1 MSISIYNSTI
11 SPLISGQVF
20 SGAVY
25 DNILDFAEI
34 DISIL
39 CDTGYTL
46 EYIYSQ
52 NKVDVNYTTTQIIPF
67 SASTQ
72 FYKAPVLDRYF
83 KIQITATDGDMILL
97 NVQTIYKSVITFT
110 EGYGADVNIISPL
123 DANGYVEVSAMNL
136 VPLPSA
142 NIRTPSQLIVNDW
155 YKVES
160 LGNTPGAVWA
170 EMGAIIGSESFPP
183 IGRVFKCLEPRYGTG
198 TVSTV
203 VYSQNT
209 YDVNLAQCISSSNV
223 NVLVNNTTPISV
235 SISNLPT
242 ENSNVNIYDSSG
254 VSITLGQQTMAAS
267 LPVVFASDQTVLNTS
282 IYKPTDDGVT
292 TSFEITASA
301 VNNAAVYYADETQG
315 NNVAGGWQF
324 TSTLHSSGTKNT
336 KINWYM
342 YQPAND
348 VVITDLS
355 NNPTNTYYTIIE
367 NVGVE
372 FPMIYIYTKPT
383 VPATKISGGT
393 AGSSWYQSK
402 FVYQANQA
410 GTVGTYLLYC
420 GANPTTIRP
429 DLTHINLIKL
439 DILCLGTL
447 QPNEIVMS
455 ASLQTS
461 SNLGSPAGN
470 FSLTM
475 SKFGVVIPP
484 VDTPLR
490 VDASGALVCTG
501 SVALKAGT
509 TVAISNTAFDSNIT
523 NTFLTVKAKPTYSIS
538 IDSAGNTS
546 QPIRTSAGVLHT
558 VIITSVNTTFP
569 LPSTCDYVK
578 IYNSSSATSA
588 DSPLA
593 ILPIR
598 YGERLVFQADMNF
611 SAGLCV
617 RATSLYS
624 ISDAS
629 VPASTIYLTCFL
641 TGYSE

>member
-52 NKVDVNYTTTQIIPF
+52 NKVDVNYTTTKLIPF

-123 DANGYVEVSAMNL
+123 DANGYVEVSVMN
-136 VPLPSA
+136 
-142 NIRTPSQLIVNDW
+142 
-155 YKVES
+155 
-160 LGNTPGAVWA
+160 
-170 EMGAIIGSESFPP
+170 
-183 IGRVFKCLEPRYGTG
+183 
-198 TVSTV
+198 
-203 VYSQNT
+203 
-209 YDVNLAQCISSSNV
+209 SNV
-223 NVLVNNTTPISV
+223 GVLVNNTTPISV

>member
-123 DANGYVEVSAMNL
+123 DANGYVEVSVMN
-136 VPLPSA
+136 
-142 NIRTPSQLIVNDW
+142 
-155 YKVES
+155 
-160 LGNTPGAVWA
+160 
-170 EMGAIIGSESFPP
+170 
-183 IGRVFKCLEPRYGTG
+183 
-198 TVSTV
+198 
-203 VYSQNT
+203 
-209 YDVNLAQCISSSNV
+209 SNV
-223 NVLVNNTTPISV
+223 GVLVNNTTPISV

>member
-83 KIQITATDGDMILL
+83 KVQITASDGNMVLL

-123 DANGYVEVSAMNL
+123 DASGFVEVSVMN
-136 VPLPSA
+136 
-142 NIRTPSQLIVNDW
+142 
-155 YKVES
+155 
-160 LGNTPGAVWA
+160 
-170 EMGAIIGSESFPP
+170 
-183 IGRVFKCLEPRYGTG
+183 
-198 TVSTV
+198 
-203 VYSQNT
+203 
-209 YDVNLAQCISSSNV
+209 SNV
-223 NVLVNNTTPISV
+223 GVLVNNISPISV

-242 ENSNVNIYDSSG
+242 ENSNVNIFASSG
-254 VSITLGQQTMAAS
+254 ASIGLGQQTMAAS
-267 LPVVFASDQTVLNTS
+267 LPIVFASDQTVLNTS
-282 IYKPTDDGVT
+282 IYKPTDDGIT

-355 NNPTNTYYTIIE
+355 NNPTNTYYTIIQ
-367 NVGVE
+367 NLGVE
-372 FPMIYIYTKPT
+372 FPMVYIYTRPT
-383 VPATKISGGT
+383 VPATKITGGT

-410 GTVGTYLLYC
+410 GTVGTYLLYV
-420 GANPTTIRP
+420 GTDPINIRP

-461 SNLGSPAGN
+461 SNLASAAGN

-484 VDTPLR
+484 VDTALR

-509 TVAISNTAFDSNIT
+509 TVAISNTAFNSNIT
-523 NTFLTVKAKPTYSIS
+523 NTFLTVKVKPTYSIS
-538 IDSAGNTS
+538 IDSASNTS
-546 QPIRTSAGVLHT
+546 QNIRSSAGVLHT

-578 IYNSSSATSA
+578 FYNSSSATSA
-588 DSPLA
+588 DAPLA
-593 ILPIR
+593 TLPIR

-629 VPASTIYLTCFL
+629 VPASTIYVTNFL